1 MGDTDLVV
9 GEDEGWGLEEPEFFD
24 HFLEVVG
31 GGHAALGKEEFPVA
45 ESALG
50 DLGLG
55 LVHNIKLIIN
65 LVFMS
70 LKLFELIS
78 V

>member
-9 GEDEGWGLEEPEFFD
+9 GEDQGWGLEEPEFFD

-31 GGHAALGKEEFPVA
+31 GGHAALGEEEFPVA

-55 LVHNIKLIIN
+55 WVHKYQIN
-65 LVFMS
+65 YKFGVL
-70 LKLFELIS
+70 
-78 V
+78 